1 MITGSI
7 CDCLVCRLEASLIAE
22 LGEGGASSECT
33 LLAASS
39 SALSCFPSPL
49 DLVRKLHTHE
59 DGKHNSTADAL
70 LSELLKQSA
79 SAGFRSVCQRLLLL
93 VFIPTIHRTASH
105 VRAAFPSIARDDA
118 SQHIVCAFLEFL
130 DSEEL
135 QTHGSHVAFFI
146 ARKLRRHAFRWAIQ
160 ESRGAVPEEVGG
172 DQITEV
178 EDVVGEEPLYAE
190 VLLKQFL
197 DNCQKMGWLSLEERT
212 LLVRFKIEGL
222 TCEELA
228 GRNGHAAAAVQH
240 RIQRLLERLRRLA
253 HQTRWQRAPEQLEL
267 FPR

>member
-1 MITGSI
+1 MGPRRKPGPFFCAGLDSDQEQRISPLRAAGVAGYALRTWPDFRAGGRDERPRIPERPMITGSI

-22 LGEGGASSECT
+22 LGEEGVSSECT

-79 SAGFRSVCQRLLLL
+79 SAAFRSVCQRLLLL

-118 SQHIVCAFLEFL
+118 SQHVVCAFLEF
-130 DSEEL
+130 S
-135 QTHGSHVAFFI
+135 TP
-146 ARKLRRHAFRWAIQ
+146 RNYRHT
-160 ESRGAVPEEVGG
+160 VPTSPFSSPGNSA
-172 DQITEV
+172 DT
-178 EDVVGEEPLYAE
+178 
-190 VLLKQFL
+190 
-197 DNCQKMGWLSLEERT
+197 
-212 LLVRFKIEGL
+212 RF
-222 TCEELA
+222 A
-228 GRNGHAAAAVQH
+228 GRFRNRGVPYPKKQAE
-240 RIQRLLERLRRLA
+240 IRLPRLRR
-253 HQTRWQRAPEQLEL
+253 
-267 FPR
+267 